1 MEVRMTARTRT
12 GSAVAAA
19 VLSTTLAL
27 LACGGGSSPSSSTTP
42 TTTPT
47 TTLPSSGGNVSASCA
62 LGKGS
67 VSATCGKGNAR
78 LASQVEDAINLL
90 VRERPQLFD
99 LKDVAQP
106 NTDLYKVLDTEAYL
120 DGVVNN
126 LRRQGACAERD
137 GDDYMFENILVKTSN
152 DYSERYDVLLSNNYI
167 RRTWSGYLDS
177 CTPSS
182 FPIDRNST
190 DVPPAGSGCGRPYP
204 PKVTRFNVKVHIKAP
219 EYYTID
225 ATPMVGPDVA
235 YCAAIGY
242 TDGRS
247 ICRIRPEG
255 GPYDD
260 GPACENWRVGKA
272 KDTGLYGPTWT
283 NEDTGQ
289 YCTGEPSNCSHN
301 PDNQYQIFVYR
312 SGRFRATDQNGAWG
326 NVIVER

>member
-1 MEVRMTARTRT
+1 MTARGRT
-12 GSAVAAA
+12 CFVVGAAA
-19 VLSTTLAL
+19 VATSLAL
-27 LACGGGSSPSSSTTP
+27 LACGGSSPSNSTP
-42 TTTPT
+42 PATTPT
-47 TTLPSSGGNVSASCA
+47 TTLPSSGGNVGATCA

-67 VSATCGKGNAR
+67 VNASCEKSSAR

-90 VRERPQLFD
+90 VREKPQLFD
-99 LKDVAQP
+99 INDVAQP
-106 NTDLYKVLDTEAYL
+106 NTDLYRVLDKEAYL

-137 GDDYMFENILVKTSN
+137 GDDYAFENIVVKTSN
-152 DYSERYDVLLSNNYI
+152 DSSETYDVLLSSGHI
-167 RRTWSGYLDS
+167 RRTWSGYLQT
-177 CTPSS
+177 CTPAA
-182 FPIDRNST
+182 FPIDRSSA

-225 ATPMVGPDVA
+225 STPMVGPDIA

-272 KDTGLYGPTWT
+272 KDTGRYGPTWT
-283 NEDTGQ
+283 NEDGGQ
-289 YCTGEPSNCSHN
+289 YCTGEPSNCTVN
-301 PDNQYQIFVYR
+301 PDSQYQIFVYR
-312 SGRFRATDQNGAWG
+312 SGKFRATDQNGAWG
-326 NVIVER
+326 SVVVER